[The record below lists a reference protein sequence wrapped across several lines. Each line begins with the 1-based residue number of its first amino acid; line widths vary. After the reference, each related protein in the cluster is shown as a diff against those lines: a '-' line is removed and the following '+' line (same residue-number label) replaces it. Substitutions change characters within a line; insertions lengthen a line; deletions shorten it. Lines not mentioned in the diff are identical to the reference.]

1 MAFNLSLKNRK
12 RTTVSMRD
20 IDSMGGLEFETFVGE
35 LLKSIGYTGV
45 QVTKSSGD
53 QGVDVLAVKDGKKYA
68 IQCKNY
74 SSPLNNKPI
83 QEVTTGKAI
92 YGCDIGVVL
101 TNSTFNQNAIEAA
114 TATGTLLWDRSDLQQ
129 MLDQSPY
136 GRITEENSVPVQ
148 TQNVQTYHAPTGE
161 NTVPVF
167 ETKAETKPKSKGLYI
182 TGLILSIFGGMG
194 LFAGT
199 VTMLSSGMGGD
210 DIPPYIFMLI
220 LFGLGMYFVIKN
232 KTTKKGS
239 SQTYQPHVGKPIS
252 WVAVGI
258 CLYFFFPL
266 GFYLLYKKMSQYSN
280 AEEVLRN
287 SRTLKNW
294 AVVFFCLGGFTI
306 VMAISAGAE
315 MLIAV
320 ALFVA
325 LGIVLL
331 RKSKSFEK
339 LYQNIPASQKQ
350 PVVNPAVNNTNQT
363 IADQSPQVEESQSG
377 GNFEEYHYNAGT
389 VDSTYVVVHCK
400 GCNAPNRIVKG
411 SVAECEYCGA
421 PVGETITVEESL
433 DNEEIAISKAFA
445 VIQRLLES
453 LDEVSDDLTD
463 GFDRLHL
470 AMETFPNRSMPLDVE
485 LTRVSGYLNRF
496 TSESKRISAGVRAQ
510 VMIACD
516 NLMGYDDES
525 WEKVENEIE
534 QLSEIKSS
542 LSETISSMRSFRH
555 TVDTLNVNAGFQ
567 TYRIKSA
574 QMQLVREIDN
584 SLAILQS
591 SMTDFSESL
600 KIFRN
605 AKFTSKTKRIS
616 ARKQR
621 GDI

>member
-1 MAFNLSLKNRK
+1 
-12 RTTVSMRD
+12 MRD
-20 IDSMGGLEFETFVGE
+20 IDAMSGLEFETFVGE
-35 LLKSIGYTGV
+35 LLKTLGYSGV

-114 TATGTLLWDRSDLQQ
+114 SATGTLLWDRSDLQR

-136 GRITEENSVPVQ
+136 SRIVEEPVAPAQSPSLQTDFNPMVENSTPAS
-148 TQNVQTYHAPTGE
+148 T
-161 NTVPVF
+161 TV
-167 ETKAETKPKSKGLYI
+167 KPKSKKLYI
-182 TGLILSIFGGMG
+182 TGIILSIFGGTG

-199 VTMLSSGMGGD
+199 VTMLSNGIGGD

-220 LFGLGMYFVIKN
+220 LFAAGMYFLIKN
-232 KTTKKGS
+232 RTPKSGS
-239 SQTYQPHVGKPIS
+239 YQTYQLYVGKPIS
-252 WVAVGI
+252 WVVVGL
-258 CLYFFFPL
+258 CLYFIFPL
-266 GFYLLYKKMSQYSN
+266 GFYLLYKKMSQYTN

-294 AVVFFCLGGFTI
+294 AFVFFGFGLFAI
-306 VMAISAGAE
+306 VMTISAGAGG
-315 MLIAV
+315 LIAV
-320 ALFVA
+320 AIFA
-325 LGIVLL
+325 AFGILL
-331 RKSKSFEK
+331 LQKSKSLETIYK
-339 LYQNIPASQKQ
+339 NIPAHLKQ
-350 PVVNPAVNNTNQT
+350 QPIAQNENTNKTQT
-363 IADQSPQVEESQSG
+363 SNNMNEDDVQLG
-377 GNFEEYHYNAGT
+377 GAFEEYHYNAGT
-389 VDSTYVVVHCK
+389 VESTYVVVHCK

-411 SVAECEYCGA
+411 TVAECEYCGA
-421 PVGETITVEESL
+421 PVGEKIDVEDTL

-463 GFDRLHL
+463 GFDRLTL
-470 AMETFPNRSMPLDVE
+470 AIETFPNRSMPLDVE
-485 LTRVSGYLNRF
+485 LTRTSGYLNRF
-496 TSESKRISAGVRAQ
+496 TAESKRISAGIRAQ

-534 QLSEIKSS
+534 QLGDIKSS

-555 TVDTLNVNAGFQ
+555 TVETLNVNAGFQ

-574 QMQLVREIDN
+574 QMQLVKEIDH

-591 SMTDFSESL
+591 SMSDFTESL

-605 AKFTSKTKRIS
+605 AKFTSKTKRIN

>member
-1 MAFNLSLKNRK
+1 MAFNLNFRSRK
-12 RTTVSMRD
+12 RTSVSMRD
-20 IDSMGGLEFETFVGE
+20 IDAMGGLEFETFVGE
-35 LLKSIGYTGV
+35 LLKTLGYSGV

-114 TATGTLLWDRSDLQQ
+114 SATGTLLWDRSDLQR

-136 GRITEENSVPVQ
+136 GRIVEETVAPAQPPVLQTDFNPTVENSTPAS
-148 TQNVQTYHAPTGE
+148 T
-161 NTVPVF
+161 TV
-167 ETKAETKPKSKGLYI
+167 KPKSKKLYI
-182 TGLILSIFGGMG
+182 TGIILSIFGGTG

-199 VTMLSSGMGGD
+199 VTMLSNGIGGD

-220 LFGLGMYFVIKN
+220 LFVVGMYFLIKN
-232 KTTKKGS
+232 KTPKSGS
-239 SQTYQPHVGKPIS
+239 YQTYQPYAGKPIS
-252 WVAVGI
+252 WVVVGL

-266 GFYLLYKKMSQYSN
+266 GFYLLYKKMSQYTN
-280 AEEVLRN
+280 AEEVSRN

-294 AVVFFCLGGFTI
+294 AFVFFSIGLFAI
-306 VMAISAGAE
+306 VMTISAGAGG
-315 MLIAV
+315 LIAV
-320 ALFVA
+320 AIFA
-325 LGIVLL
+325 AFGIFLL
-331 RKSKSFEK
+331 QKSKSLETIYK
-339 LYQNIPASQKQ
+339 NIPAHLKQ
-350 PVVNPAVNNTNQT
+350 QPIVRNENTNETQT
-363 IADQSPQVEESQSG
+363 SNNINEDDVQLG
-377 GNFEEYHYNAGT
+377 GAFEEYHYTAGT
-389 VDSTYVVVHCK
+389 VESTYVVVHCK
-400 GCNAPNRIVKG
+400 GCNAPNRLVKG
-411 SVAECEYCGA
+411 TVAECEYCGA
-421 PVGETITVEESL
+421 PVGEQIDVEDAL

-453 LDEVSDDLTD
+453 LDEVSDDMTD
-463 GFDRLHL
+463 GFDRLTL
-470 AMETFPNRSMPLDVE
+470 AIETFPNRSMPLDVE
-485 LTRVSGYLNRF
+485 LTRTSGCLNRF
-496 TSESKRISAGVRAQ
+496 TAESKRISAGIRAQ

-534 QLSEIKSS
+534 QLGDIKSS

-555 TVDTLNVNAGFQ
+555 TVETLNVNAGFQ

-574 QMQLVREIDN
+574 QIQLVKEIDH
-584 SLAILQS
+584 SLSLLQS
-591 SMTDFSESL
+591 SMSDFTDSL

-605 AKFTSKTKRIS
+605 AKFTSKTKRIN

-621 GDI
+621 GDM

>member
-1 MAFNLSLKNRK
+1 MAFNLNFRSRK
-12 RTTVSMRD
+12 RTSVSMRD
-20 IDSMGGLEFETFVGE
+20 IDAMGGLEFETFVGE
-35 LLKSIGYTGV
+35 LLKTLGYSGV

-114 TATGTLLWDRSDLQQ
+114 SATGTLLWDRSDLQR

-136 GRITEENSVPVQ
+136 GRIVEETVAPAQPPVLQTDFNPTVENSTPAS
-148 TQNVQTYHAPTGE
+148 T
-161 NTVPVF
+161 TV
-167 ETKAETKPKSKGLYI
+167 KPKSKKLYI
-182 TGLILSIFGGMG
+182 TGIILSIFGGTG

-199 VTMLSSGMGGD
+199 VTMLSNGIGGD

-220 LFGLGMYFVIKN
+220 LFVVGMYFLIKN
-232 KTTKKGS
+232 KTPKSGS
-239 SQTYQPHVGKPIS
+239 YQTYQPYAGKPIS
-252 WVAVGI
+252 WVVVGL

-266 GFYLLYKKMSQYSN
+266 GFYLLYKKMSQYTN
-280 AEEVLRN
+280 AEEVSRN

-294 AVVFFCLGGFTI
+294 AFVFFSFGLFAI
-306 VMAISAGAE
+306 VMTISAGAGG
-315 MLIAV
+315 LIAV
-320 ALFVA
+320 AIFA
-325 LGIVLL
+325 AFGIFLL
-331 RKSKSFEK
+331 QKSKSLETIYK
-339 LYQNIPASQKQ
+339 NIPAHLKQ
-350 PVVNPAVNNTNQT
+350 QPIVRNENTNKTQT
-363 IADQSPQVEESQSG
+363 SNNINEDDVQLG
-377 GNFEEYHYNAGT
+377 GAFEEYHYNAGT
-389 VDSTYVVVHCK
+389 VESTYVVVHCK

-411 SVAECEYCGA
+411 TVAECEYCGA
-421 PVGETITVEESL
+421 PVGEQIDVEDAL

-453 LDEVSDDLTD
+453 LDEVSDDMTD
-463 GFDRLHL
+463 GFDRLTL
-470 AMETFPNRSMPLDVE
+470 AIETFPNRSMPLDVE
-485 LTRVSGYLNRF
+485 LTRTSGCLNRF
-496 TSESKRISAGVRAQ
+496 TAESKRISAGIRAQ

-534 QLSEIKSS
+534 QLGDIKSS

-555 TVDTLNVNAGFQ
+555 TVETLNVNAGFQ

-574 QMQLVREIDN
+574 QMQLVKEIDH
-584 SLAILQS
+584 SLSLLQS
-591 SMTDFSESL
+591 SMSDFTDSL

-605 AKFTSKTKRIS
+605 AKFTSKTKRIN

-621 GDI
+621 GDM

>member
-1 MAFNLSLKNRK
+1 MAFNLNFRSRK
-12 RTTVSMRD
+12 RTSVSMRD
-20 IDSMGGLEFETFVGE
+20 IDAMSGLEFETFVGE
-35 LLKSIGYTGV
+35 LLKTLGYSGV

-114 TATGTLLWDRSDLQQ
+114 SATGTLLWDRSDLQR

-136 GRITEENSVPVQ
+136 SRIVEEPVAPAQSPSLQTDFNPMVENSTPAS
-148 TQNVQTYHAPTGE
+148 T
-161 NTVPVF
+161 TV
-167 ETKAETKPKSKGLYI
+167 KPKSKKLYI
-182 TGLILSIFGGMG
+182 TGIILSIFGGTG

-199 VTMLSSGMGGD
+199 VTMLSNGIGGD

-220 LFGLGMYFVIKN
+220 LFAAGMYFLIKN
-232 KTTKKGS
+232 RTPKSGS
-239 SQTYQPHVGKPIS
+239 YQTYQLYVGKPIS
-252 WVAVGI
+252 WVVVGL
-258 CLYFFFPL
+258 CLYFIFPL
-266 GFYLLYKKMSQYSN
+266 GFYLLYKKMSQYTN

-294 AVVFFCLGGFTI
+294 AFVFFGFGLFAI
-306 VMAISAGAE
+306 VMTISAGAGG
-315 MLIAV
+315 LIAV
-320 ALFVA
+320 AIFA
-325 LGIVLL
+325 AFGILL
-331 RKSKSFEK
+331 LQKSKSLETIYK
-339 LYQNIPASQKQ
+339 NIPAHLKQ
-350 PVVNPAVNNTNQT
+350 QPIAQNENTNKTQT
-363 IADQSPQVEESQSG
+363 SNNMNEDDVQLG
-377 GNFEEYHYNAGT
+377 GAFEEYHYNAGT
-389 VDSTYVVVHCK
+389 VESTYVVVHCK

-411 SVAECEYCGA
+411 TVAECEYCGA
-421 PVGETITVEESL
+421 PVGEKIDVEDTL

-463 GFDRLHL
+463 GFDRLTL
-470 AMETFPNRSMPLDVE
+470 AIETFPNRSMPLDVE
-485 LTRVSGYLNRF
+485 LTRTSGYLNRF
-496 TSESKRISAGVRAQ
+496 TAESKRISAGIRAQ

-534 QLSEIKSS
+534 QLGDIKSS

-555 TVDTLNVNAGFQ
+555 TVETLNVNAGFQ

-574 QMQLVREIDN
+574 QMQLVKEIDH

-591 SMTDFSESL
+591 SMSDFTESL

-605 AKFTSKTKRIS
+605 AKFTSKTKRIN